1 MKKYFLKMP
10 QESWQR
16 CSLVVCYQK
25 VRKCFFLRFLLS
37 MLERQLIMVCTYCV
51 HIIFQDKIPFRV
63 RSKFYMV
70 TTSFKFSKHL
80 ASKTL
85 SILDSK
91 YLESE
96 QKKRN
101 TNGFK
106 SGSNILGQSS
116 SKVFR

>member
-37 MLERQLIMVCTYCV
+37 MLERRLIMVCTYCV

-96 QKKRN
+96 QKKS
-101 TNGFK
+101 TQTVL
-106 SGSNILGQSS
+106 SLEAIS
-116 SKVFR
+116 